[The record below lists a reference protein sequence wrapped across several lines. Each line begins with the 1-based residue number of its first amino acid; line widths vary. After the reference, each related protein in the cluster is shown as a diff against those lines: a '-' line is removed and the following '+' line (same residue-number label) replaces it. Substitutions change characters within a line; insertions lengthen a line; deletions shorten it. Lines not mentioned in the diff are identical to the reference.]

1 MHQPHN
7 TFHTKFSHIDQGV
20 IIMLHLHIHPENPQ
34 ARLITQA
41 VERIRSG
48 DVVVYPTDA
57 AYAIGCQIGNKS
69 AMERIAQIRN
79 LGAKHQYAIMCCDLS
94 DIATYAKVDNAM
106 YRLLKANTPAV
117 TTFILPA
124 TSEVPKRLMHPKK
137 KTIGL
142 RIPSNPVAQALL
154 KELGEPLLTSTLIL
168 PDQKDPLDDPYDI
181 ENQLAKRI
189 DVFID
194 SGFGTLSTTSIVD
207 LSGEN
212 PVVVRRGVGDV
223 SAFE

>member
-1 MHQPHN
+1 
-7 TFHTKFSHIDQGV
+7 
-20 IIMLHLHIHPENPQ
+20 MLHLHIHPENPQ

-41 VERIRSG
+41 VDRIRAG

-57 AYAIGCQIGNKS
+57 AYAIGCQIGNKN
-69 AMERIAQIRN
+69 AMEQIAQIRG
-79 LGAKHQYAIMCCDLS
+79 LGPKHQYAIMCCDLS

-106 YRLLKANTPAV
+106 YRLLKNNTPAV

-142 RIPSNPVAQALL
+142 RIPSNPIAQALL

-168 PDQKDPLDDPYDI
+168 PDQTEPLDDPYDI
-181 ENQLAKRI
+181 ENQLGKRI

-194 SGFGTLSTTSIVD
+194 GGFGTLSTTSIVD

-212 PVVVRRGVGDV
+212 PEIVRRGVGDV

>member
-1 MHQPHN
+1 
-7 TFHTKFSHIDQGV
+7 
-20 IIMLHLHIHPENPQ
+20 MLHLRIHPDNPQ
-34 ARLITQA
+34 PRLISQA
-41 VERIRSG
+41 VERIRAG

-69 AMERIAQIRN
+69 AMERIAQIRG
-79 LGAKHQYAIMCCDLS
+79 LGPKHQYAILCADLS

-117 TTFILPA
+117 STYILPA
-124 TSEVPKRLMHPKK
+124 TSEVPRRLMHAKK

-142 RIPSNPVAQALL
+142 RVPNNTICQMLL
-154 KELGEPLLTSTLIL
+154 RELGEPLLTSTLIL
-168 PDQKDPLDDPYDI
+168 PSNDLPLDDPFDI
-181 ENQLAKRI
+181 EQQLEKRI

-194 SGFGTLSTTSIVD
+194 GGLGALTTTSIVD
-207 LSGEN
+207 LSGDQ
-212 PVVVRRGVGDV
+212 PIIVRRGVGDV

>member
-1 MHQPHN
+1 
-7 TFHTKFSHIDQGV
+7 
-20 IIMLHLHIHPENPQ
+20 MLHLHIHPENPQ

-41 VERIRSG
+41 VDRIRAG

-57 AYAIGCQIGNKS
+57 AYAIGCQIGNKN
-69 AMERIAQIRN
+69 AMERIAQIRG
-79 LGAKHQYAIMCCDLS
+79 LGPKHQYAIMCCDLS

-106 YRLLKANTPAV
+106 YRLLKNNTPAV

-142 RIPSNPVAQALL
+142 RIPSNPIAQALL

-168 PDQKDPLDDPYDI
+168 PDQAEPLDDPYDI
-181 ENQLAKRI
+181 ENQLGKRI

-194 SGFGTLSTTSIVD
+194 GGFGTLSTTSIVD
-207 LSGEN
+207 LSGAN
-212 PVVVRRGVGDV
+212 PEIVR
-223 SAFE
+223 

>member
-1 MHQPHN
+1 
-7 TFHTKFSHIDQGV
+7 
-20 IIMLHLHIHPENPQ
+20 MLHLRIHPDNPQ
-34 ARLITQA
+34 ARLISQA
-41 VERIRSG
+41 VERIRAG

-69 AMERIAQIRN
+69 AMERIAQIRG
-79 LGAKHQYAIMCCDLS
+79 LGPKHQYAILCADLS

-106 YRLLKANTPAV
+106 YRLLKSSTPAV

-124 TSEVPKRLMHPKK
+124 TSEVPRRLMHAKK

-142 RIPSNPVAQALL
+142 RVPSNQICQMLL
-154 KELGEPLLTSTLIL
+154 QELGEPLLTSTLIL
-168 PDQKDPLDDPYDI
+168 PNQELPLDDPYEI
-181 ENQLAKRI
+181 EQQLEKRI

-194 SGFGTLSTTSIVD
+194 GGLGTLTSTSIVD
-207 LSGEN
+207 LSGNQPE
-212 PVVVRRGVGDV
+212 VIRRGVGDV

>member
-1 MHQPHN
+1 
-7 TFHTKFSHIDQGV
+7 
-20 IIMLHLHIHPENPQ
+20 MLHLHIHPENPQ

-41 VERIRSG
+41 VERIRAG

-69 AMERIAQIRN
+69 AMERIAQIRG
-79 LGAKHQYAIMCCDLS
+79 LGPKHQYAIMCCDLS

-106 YRLLKANTPAV
+106 YRLLKNNTPAV

-168 PDQKDPLDDPYDI
+168 PDQTDPLDDPFDI
-181 ENQLAKRI
+181 ENQLGKRI

-212 PVVVRRGVGDV
+212 PEIVRRGVGDV

>member
-1 MHQPHN
+1 
-7 TFHTKFSHIDQGV
+7 
-20 IIMLHLHIHPENPQ
+20 MLHLHIHPENPQ

-41 VERIRSG
+41 VDRIRAG

-57 AYAIGCQIGNKS
+57 AYAIGCQIGNKN
-69 AMERIAQIRN
+69 AMERIAQIRG
-79 LGAKHQYAIMCCDLS
+79 LGPKHQYAIMCCDLS

-106 YRLLKANTPAV
+106 YRLLKNNTPAV

-154 KELGEPLLTSTLIL
+154 QELGEPLLTSTLIL

-181 ENQLAKRI
+181 ENQLGKRI

-212 PVVVRRGVGDV
+212 PEIIRRGVGDV
-223 SAFE
+223 SAFG

>member
-1 MHQPHN
+1 
-7 TFHTKFSHIDQGV
+7 
-20 IIMLHLHIHPENPQ
+20 MLHLHIHPENPQ

-41 VERIRSG
+41 VERIRAG

-57 AYAIGCQIGNKS
+57 AYAIGCQIGNKN
-69 AMERIAQIRN
+69 AMERIAQIRG
-79 LGAKHQYAIMCCDLS
+79 LGPKHQYAIMCCDLS

-106 YRLLKANTPAV
+106 YRLLKNNTPAV

-154 KELGEPLLTSTLIL
+154 QELGEPLLTSTLIL

-181 ENQLAKRI
+181 ENQLGKRI

-212 PVVVRRGVGDV
+212 PEIIRRGVGDV
-223 SAFE
+223 SAFV

>member
-1 MHQPHN
+1 
-7 TFHTKFSHIDQGV
+7 
-20 IIMLHLHIHPENPQ
+20 MLHLHIHPENPQ

-41 VERIRSG
+41 VERIRAG

>member
-1 MHQPHN
+1 
-7 TFHTKFSHIDQGV
+7 
-20 IIMLHLHIHPENPQ
+20 MLHLHIHPENPQ

-41 VERIRSG
+41 VERIRTG
-48 DVVVYPTDA
+48 EVVVYPTDA

-69 AMERIAQIRN
+69 AMERIAQIRG
-79 LGAKHQYAIMCCDLS
+79 LGPKHQYAIMCCDLS

-106 YRLLKANTPAV
+106 YRLLKNNTPAI

-142 RIPSNPVAQALL
+142 RIPTNPICQALL
-154 KELGEPLLTSTLIL
+154 QELGEPILTSTLIL
-168 PDQKDPLDDPYDI
+168 PGQEDPLDDPYDI
-181 ENQLAKRI
+181 ENQLSKRI

-194 SGFGTLSTTSIVD
+194 GGFGTLTTTSIVD
-207 LSGEN
+207 LSGDHPE
-212 PVVVRRGVGDV
+212 VVRQGAGDV

>member
-1 MHQPHN
+1 
-7 TFHTKFSHIDQGV
+7 
-20 IIMLHLHIHPENPQ
+20 MLHLRIHPDNPQ
-34 ARLITQA
+34 PRLIQQA
-41 VERIRSG
+41 VERIRAG

-79 LGAKHQYAIMCCDLS
+79 LGDKHQYAIICSDLS
-94 DIATYAKVDNAM
+94 DLATFAKVDNAT

-117 TTFILPA
+117 TTYILQA
-124 TSEVPKRLMHPKK
+124 TSEVPRRLMHPKK

-142 RIPSNPVAQALL
+142 RVPSNPICQMLL

-168 PDQKDPLDDPYDI
+168 PGQNDPLDDPYEI
-181 ENQLAKRI
+181 EMQLGKRI

-194 SGFGTLSTTSIVD
+194 SGFGTLTTTSVVD
-207 LSGEN
+207 LSGDS
-212 PVVVRRGVGDV
+212 PVVIRRGVGDV
-223 SAFE
+223 SMFE

>member
-1 MHQPHN
+1 
-7 TFHTKFSHIDQGV
+7 
-20 IIMLHLHIHPENPQ
+20 MLHLHIHPENPQ

-41 VERIRSG
+41 VERIRAG

-57 AYAIGCQIGNKS
+57 AYAIGCQIGNKN
-69 AMERIAQIRN
+69 AMERIAQIRG
-79 LGAKHQYAIMCCDLS
+79 LGPKHQYAIMCCDLS

-106 YRLLKANTPAV
+106 YRLLKANTPAI

-154 KELGEPLLTSTLIL
+154 QELGEPLLTSTLIL

-181 ENQLAKRI
+181 ENQLGKRI

-212 PVVVRRGVGDV
+212 PEIIRRGVGDV

>member
-1 MHQPHN
+1 
-7 TFHTKFSHIDQGV
+7 
-20 IIMLHLHIHPENPQ
+20 MLHLHIHPENPQ

-41 VERIRSG
+41 VEHIRAG

-69 AMERIAQIRN
+69 AMERIAQIRG
-79 LGAKHQYAIMCCDLS
+79 LGPKHQYAIMCCDLS

-106 YRLLKANTPAV
+106 YRLLKNNTPAV

-181 ENQLAKRI
+181 ENQLGKRI

-212 PVVVRRGVGDV
+212 PEIIRRGVGDV

>member
-1 MHQPHN
+1 
-7 TFHTKFSHIDQGV
+7 
-20 IIMLHLHIHPENPQ
+20 MLHLHIHPENPQ

-41 VERIRSG
+41 VGRIRAG

-69 AMERIAQIRN
+69 AMERIAQIRG
-79 LGAKHQYAIMCCDLS
+79 LGPKHQYAIMCCDLS

-106 YRLLKANTPAV
+106 YRLLKNNTPAV

-181 ENQLAKRI
+181 ENQLGKRI

-212 PVVVRRGVGDV
+212 PEIIRRGVGDV

>member
-1 MHQPHN
+1 
-7 TFHTKFSHIDQGV
+7 
-20 IIMLHLHIHPENPQ
+20 MLHLHIHPENPQ

-41 VERIRSG
+41 VERIRAG

-69 AMERIAQIRN
+69 AMERIAQIRG
-79 LGAKHQYAIMCCDLS
+79 LGPKHQYAIMCCDLS

-106 YRLLKANTPAV
+106 YRLLKANTPAI

-154 KELGEPLLTSTLIL
+154 QELGEPLLTSTLIL

-212 PVVVRRGVGDV
+212 PVVVRRGLGDV

>member
-1 MHQPHN
+1 
-7 TFHTKFSHIDQGV
+7 
-20 IIMLHLHIHPENPQ
+20 MLHLHIHPENPQ

-41 VERIRSG
+41 VDRIRAG

-57 AYAIGCQIGNKS
+57 AYAIGCQIGNKN
-69 AMERIAQIRN
+69 AMERIAQIRG
-79 LGAKHQYAIMCCDLS
+79 LGPKHQYAIMCCDLS

-106 YRLLKANTPAV
+106 YRLLKNNTPAV
-117 TTFILPA
+117 TTFILTA

-142 RIPSNPVAQALL
+142 RIPSNPIAQALL

-168 PDQKDPLDDPYDI
+168 PDQTEPLDDPYDI
-181 ENQLAKRI
+181 ENQLGKRI

-194 SGFGTLSTTSIVD
+194 GGFGTLSTTSIVD

-212 PVVVRRGVGDV
+212 PEIVRRGVGDV